1 MVLEVKP
8 GKFHLY
14 FKQNLAK
21 IPKSLQTP
29 RCLFCYFLY
38 VSVVNKIKILDIKKE
53 SRHCGRKKLTKE
65 NGKKKSNVILKVWKR
80 QKSMQAGGL

>member
-8 GKFHLY
+8 GKFYLF

-29 RCLFCYFLY
+29 WCLFCYFLY
-38 VSVVNKIKILDIKKE
+38 VSVVNKMKILDIKKE

-65 NGKKKSNVILKVWKR
+65 NGKKKSKVILKVWKR